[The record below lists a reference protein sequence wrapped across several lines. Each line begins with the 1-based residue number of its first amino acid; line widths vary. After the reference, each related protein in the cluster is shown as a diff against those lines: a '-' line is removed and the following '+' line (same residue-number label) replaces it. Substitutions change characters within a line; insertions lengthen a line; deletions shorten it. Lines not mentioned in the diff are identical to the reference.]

1 MARLSDS
8 APTSSFQPLVVFIV
22 SIAGLYF
29 ARQILI
35 PLALAL
41 LLTFMLAPVVKRL
54 ETWHFGR
61 VLAVI
66 TVVISALAVS
76 GVLGWIVAN
85 QLVEVVNELP
95 GYTENIH
102 RKMEVVRGP
111 KGGSLAKFAESLQG
125 LSNDLAS
132 LAVSREPANK
142 VKSSTPG
149 KQKEALPVQIVQPP
163 SNPMQAFRDL
173 AGPALGLLS
182 ATGIVVVFAIFMLME
197 HEDLRNRLFRLA
209 GLNQINVMTQALD
222 DAAQRVSRYLLMQVL
237 VNAFFGCV
245 VGAGLYFIGVP
256 HALLW
261 GVLGMLLRFLPYVGP
276 LIAGAMPLILALAV
290 SEGWKAPI
298 LTVVLFGI
306 TEMVVGNV
314 VEPWLYGA
322 HTGISALAILV
333 AAVFW
338 TVVWGTVGLV
348 LSTPLTVCLI
358 VLGRHVPQLEF
369 LNVLLGD
376 DPGLPSEAHYYQ
388 RLLAMDQREAH
399 AVLESLLKTRSVSE
413 IYDQVIVPALSLAEQ
428 DRHTG
433 ALNEAREQFIVNSIN
448 ESVLQLAPA
457 QPQAESSNKAEDL
470 VPSEG
475 NGIRKEYHDYRVL
488 CIPAKDTAD
497 EITGAML
504 AQLLEHAG
512 FVALSFPVTD
522 NPAELLRGISTAPG
536 DIIVVS
542 SLPPF
547 ALLHAQRLNK
557 QLRAQFPECKIVVG
571 LWTYPTENA
580 GAEQRISKA
589 FGTVVT
595 TLQQAVD
602 ELIATAESDSQIREA
617 ASQE

>member
-66 TVVISALAVS
+66 TVAISVLAVS

-85 QLVEVVNELP
+85 QLVEAVNELP

-111 KGGSLAKFAESLQG
+111 KGGSLAKFAESVQG

-132 LAVSREPANK
+132 LAVAREPGNK
-142 VKSSTPG
+142 VKSSTSG

-163 SNPMQAFRDL
+163 ANPIQAFRDL
-173 AGPALGLLS
+173 AGPVLSLLS
-182 ATGIVVVFAIFMLME
+182 ATGIVVVFAIFMLIE
-197 HEDLRNRLFRLA
+197 HEHLRNRLFGLA
-209 GLNQINVMTQALD
+209 GLNQINAMTQALD

-261 GVLGMLLRFLPYVGP
+261 AVLGALLRFLPYIGP
-276 LIAGAMPLILALAV
+276 LIAGALPLILALAV

-306 TEMVVGNV
+306 TELVVGNV

-376 DPGLPSEAHYYQ
+376 DPGLPAEAHYYQ

-399 AVLESLLKTRSVSE
+399 AVLESLLKTRPVSE
-413 IYDQVIVPALSLAEQ
+413 IYDHVILPALSMAEQ

-433 ALNEAREQFIVNSIN
+433 ALSEPREQFIVNSIN

-457 QPQAESSNKAEDL
+457 QPQAESSNAED
-470 VPSEG
+470 VVGSES

-488 CIPAKDTAD
+488 CIPAKDAAD

-512 FVALSFPVTD
+512 FLALSFPVTD
-522 NPAELLRGISTAPG
+522 SPADLLRGISTSPE

-557 QLRAQFPECKIVVG
+557 QLRAQFPDSKILVG
-571 LWTYPTENA
+571 LWTYPTESA
-580 GAEQRISKA
+580 GAEQRVNKA

-602 ELIATAESDSQIREA
+602 ELIAAAESDSQIRET
-617 ASQE
+617 ASEK